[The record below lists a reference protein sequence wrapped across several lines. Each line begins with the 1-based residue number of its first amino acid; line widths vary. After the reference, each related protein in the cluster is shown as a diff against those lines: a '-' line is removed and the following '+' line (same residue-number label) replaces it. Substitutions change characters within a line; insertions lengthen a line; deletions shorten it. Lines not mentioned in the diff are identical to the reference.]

1 MSLTTKELLKLVEEH
16 DSKAVEFEKNIVRYT
31 DLERSELEEYNTS
44 SIIVLLGLIKL
55 KQTTVDEILET
66 CVKDLHK

>member
-1 MSLTTKELLKLVEEH
+1 MNLTTEELIKLVETH
-16 DSKAVEFEKNIVRYT
+16 DAKAVEFEKNIVKYT
-31 DLERSELEEYNTS
+31 GLERSELEKYNTS

-55 KQTTVDEILET
+55 KQATVDEILET